1 MLTPEKRRK
10 ILARKRK
17 EWKADPVLFVKEA
30 LRGVPDEWQEEA
42 VCSVRD
48 NRRTSIKSGQGVG
61 KTAGTVWTALWF
73 LFSHENARVVA
84 TAPTKRQL
92 NDVMWAEMA
101 KWINKSPLLQAI
113 LNKTKTYIYV
123 IGAEDTWFA
132 VAVASARPENI
143 QGFHADNL
151 LFIIDEASG
160 VDDSII
166 EAINGTLTGNNNKLL
181 MLGNPTKAEG
191 AFYES
196 HTVDRALYHCMTVN
210 AETSARTNKENIEA
224 MARKYGRDSNVYRVR
239 VLGEF
244 PTEGDDV
251 VIPISMVERSIMT
264 DWEPFDTPIHIRIAC
279 DVARYGNDKTIIS
292 QRVDKKV
299 DILHKKNGK
308 SVTWTANTLLFEFK
322 RTLAKYPKYDGYIY
336 MMIDDGGVG
345 GGVTDILVEEK
356 KKNPVLYARM
366 MIVPMLFGKRLTH
379 HRYYWDSTT
388 LWYYTLRDMLSTE
401 DKPDP
406 DIILPDDPDLV
417 AQLTTRKY
425 EMRDSQIKVE
435 SKDDYKERMGATS
448 PDEGDSVILL
458 VAPIKEPRKKERKRE

>member
-1 MLTPEKRRK
+1 MLTPDMLPK
-10 ILARKRK
+10 ILARKRRR
-17 EWKADPVLFVKEA
+17 WYSDPVSFFKDVLNYIPDDWQAEA
-30 LRGVPDEWQEEA
+30 A
-42 VCSVRD
+42 YSVRD
-48 NRRTSIKSGQGVG
+48 NPRTSIKSGQGVG
-61 KTAGTVWTALWF
+61 KTADTVAIALWF
-73 LFSHENARVVA
+73 LVCHKNARVVA

-101 KWINKSPLLQAI
+101 KWINNSPLLQVL
-113 LNKTKTYIYV
+113 LNKTKTYIYMN
-123 IGAEDTWFA
+123 GAEDVWFA

-166 EAINGTLTGNNNKLL
+166 EAINGTLSGGNNRLL

-196 HTVDRALYHCMTVN
+196 HTVDRSLYYCMTVN
-210 AETSARTNKENIEA
+210 AELSSRTNKENIKA
-224 MARKYGRDSNVYRVR
+224 MERKYGRDSNVYRVR

-244 PTEGDDV
+244 PIESNDC
-251 VIPISMVERSIMT
+251 VIPIGMVERSIMT
-264 DWEPFDTPIHIRIAC
+264 DCEPFETPIHIRIAC

-292 QRVDKKV
+292 QRVDKKI
-299 DILHKKNGK
+299 DILHKRNGK
-308 SVTWTANTLLFEFK
+308 SVTWTASTLLFEYK
-322 RTLAKYPKYDGYIY
+322 RLIAKYPKYDGYIY

-345 GGVTDILVEEK
+345 GGVTDILVDAK
-356 KKNPVLYARM
+356 RNNPILYARM
-366 MIVPMLFGKRLTH
+366 MIVPLLFGKRIRH
-379 HRYYWDSTT
+379 PFYWDSTT

-401 DKPDP
+401 NKPEP

-425 EMRDSQIKVE
+425 EMRESQMKVE
-435 SKDDYKERMGATS
+435 SKDEYKERMGATS

-458 VAPIKEPRKKERKRE
+458 VAPINEPKRKKAKK

>member
-1 MLTPEKRRK
+1 MLTPDMLPK
-10 ILARKRK
+10 ILARKRRR
-17 EWKADPVLFVKEA
+17 WYSDPVSFFKDVLNYIPDDWQAEA
-30 LRGVPDEWQEEA
+30 A
-42 VCSVRD
+42 YSVRD
-48 NRRTSIKSGQGVG
+48 NPRTSIKSGQGVG
-61 KTAGTVWTALWF
+61 KTADTVAIALWF
-73 LFSHENARVVA
+73 LVCHKNARVVA

-101 KWINKSPLLQAI
+101 KWINNSPLLQVL
-113 LNKTKTYIYV
+113 LNKTKTYIYMN
-123 IGAEDTWFA
+123 GAEDVWFA

-166 EAINGTLTGNNNKLL
+166 EAINGTLSGGNNRLL

-196 HTVDRALYHCMTVN
+196 HTVDRSLYHCMTVN
-210 AETSARTNKENIEA
+210 AELSARTNKENIKA
-224 MARKYGRDSNVYRVR
+224 MERKYGRDSNVYRVR

-244 PTEGDDV
+244 PVDGDDV
-251 VIPISMVERSIMT
+251 VIPIGMVEKSIMT
-264 DWEPFDTPIHIRIAC
+264 DWEEPEEPLHIRIAC

-292 QRVDKKV
+292 RRVDKKI

-308 SVTWTANTLLFEFK
+308 SVPWTASTLLFEYK
-322 RTLAKYPKYDGYIY
+322 RILDKYPRYDGYVF
-336 MMIDDGGVG
+336 MMVDDGGVG
-345 GGVTDILVEEK
+345 GGVTDLLVEAKRNHPEI
-356 KKNPVLYARM
+356 YGRM
-366 MIVPMLFGKRLTH
+366 MVVPLLFGVKIK

-401 DKPDP
+401 DKAEP
-406 DIILPDDPDLV
+406 DIILPDDSDLV

-425 EMRDSQIKVE
+425 EMRESMIRVE
-435 SKDDYKERMGATS
+435 GKDDYKERMKKTS

-458 VAPIKEPRKKERKRE
+458 VAPINEPKRKKAKK